1 MHKPSGVL
9 VVAVFYVILAVSS
22 LLAGAEI
29 LTGAGPMA
37 NGGPLLSWFTE
48 PGPRL
53 GPRGL
58 PPEGIAVLK
67 NAVGIFYLALGTLEI
82 ALAAGLVKL
91 KEWARNLTVVLTTI
105 LFMSGML
112 GLLAS
117 FSLRAGPAAISI
129 RLGLLVVE
137 ILAIGYLIR
146 PSIRSAFRGVQVQ
159 AKSA

>member
-9 VVAVFYVILAVSS
+9 VVAVFYGILSILS

-29 LTGAGPMA
+29 LTGTGPMA
-37 NGGPLLSWFTE
+37 NGGPILSWLTE

-53 GPRGL
+53 GHRGL

-67 NAVGIFYLALGTLEI
+67 SAVGAFYLVLGTLEI

-91 KEWARNLTVVLTTI
+91 KERARSLTVVLTTI

-117 FSLRAGPAAISI
+117 FSRRAGPAAISI
-129 RLGLLVVE
+129 RLCLLVIE
-137 ILAIGYLIR
+137 ILSIGYLIR
-146 PSIRSAFRGVQVQ
+146 PNIRSAFNDVRVQ